1 MESSTWLS
9 LLVDPIDRQP
19 LHFYDREL
27 IAANGIR
34 YPIIEGV
41 PVLIRAD
48 LPPTHLSSTRTVK
61 MAELARQGLPID
73 PVFAV
78 NLPKQIKDRMRR
90 EIASG
95 CDPAEAVIRRLV
107 PMTSG
112 RGYRD
117 LAPGDAIAIPTFP
130 ERGAGQLLLDLG
142 CSWGRWTIAA
152 ARAGF
157 HAIGIDPMIGHLIAA
172 KRFAA
177 SRGVDADYI
186 CGDARCLPFVDGAF
200 DRVFSYSVLQHFSD
214 ADCMTALREIGRV
227 LKPSG
232 ASTIQMAHRVGVR
245 SFWHQFRRGFRAPAR
260 FEVRYRSLPHMA
272 RMFAD
277 AIGPTS
283 AAIDCFFG
291 LGLQASDFA
300 HMRPLGRAA
309 TMASEHL
316 KQLARTVPALRA
328 VADSLFMHSAKL
340 PQSPRSLLR

>member
-1 MESSTWLS
+1 MASSTWLR
-9 LLVDPIDRQP
+9 LLVDPIDRLP
-19 LHFYDREL
+19 LHFDDREL

-34 YPIIEGV
+34 YPIIEGI

-48 LPPTHLSSTRTVK
+48 LPPTHRSSTRTVK
-61 MAELARQGLPID
+61 MSELARQGLPID

-78 NLPKQIKDRMRR
+78 NLPEQIKESMRR

-107 PMTSG
+107 PLTNG
-112 RGYRD
+112 GGYRNPT
-117 LAPGDAIAIPTFP
+117 PGDAIAIPIFP
-130 ERGAGQLLLDLG
+130 ESGAGQLLLDLG

-157 HAIGIDPMIGHLIAA
+157 RAIGIDPMIGHLIAA

-177 SRGVDADYI
+177 SRGFEVDYI
-186 CGDARCLPFVDGAF
+186 CADARCLPFLDGAF

-214 ADCMTALREIGRV
+214 ADCVLALREIGRV

-245 SFWHQFRRGFRAPAR
+245 SFWHQFRRGFRAPTR
-260 FEVRYRSLPHMA
+260 FEVRYRSLPHMTM
-272 RMFAD
+272 MFAD

-291 LGLQASDFA
+291 LGLQASDIA

-309 TMASEHL
+309 TMASEHI
-316 KQLARTVPALRA
+316 KRLARTVPALRA
-328 VADSLFMHSAKL
+328 VADSLFMHSTKL
-340 PQSPRSLLR
+340 PQPARSLLR